1 MVKQLFWLLALSL
14 SLLTLLAGCGG
25 GGGGSTG
32 GGGGGT
38 TISILGRIIWIE
50 NGGAPAPQATV
61 RIGTL
66 TTLTNNVDGGFN
78 LDVPAG
84 ATTLT
89 VSTTVAGVPII
100 RTFNFPAASASVDLG
115 DLFIGPS
122 EVSVTGRVVDSTN
135 GTGVAG
141 ARVSIAG
148 RTAVAA
154 ANGSFTVTQVA
165 YSAASLSVFLGLQG
179 EASAANYFIGF
190 FSPPSGAVGGVVDVG
205 SVSLVPTGGDSP
217 PPLPTNLT
225 VNVAP
230 GGSSATV
237 EVLLAS
243 TVIRTGTADAAGKV
257 TFWLPAGT
265 YTVRATKAAQ
275 NGTAPVTITTP
286 SSQTSVNV
294 TLS

>member
-1 MVKQLFWLLALSL
+1 MVRKNLLLLLALL
-14 SLLTLLAGCGG
+14 GVMFALVAGCGG
-25 GGGGSTG
+25 GGGGG
-32 GGGGGT
+32 GGSTGT

-50 NGGAPAPQATV
+50 NGGAPSPQATV
-61 RIGTL
+61 RIGER
-66 TTLTNNVDGGFN
+66 TTLTNTVDGGFN
-78 LDVPAG
+78 IDVPAG
-84 ATTLT
+84 ASSLT
-89 VSTTVAGVPII
+89 VSTTIAGTPII

-122 EVSVTGRVVDSTN
+122 EVSITGRVVDSTN

-154 ANGSFTVTQVA
+154 ANGTFTITQVA
-165 YSAASLSVFLGLQG
+165 YSSTSLSVFLGLQG
-179 EASAANYFIGF
+179 TASGTNYFTGF
-190 FSPPSGAVGGVVDVG
+190 FSPPAGAVGGVVDAG

-225 VNVAP
+225 VTVAP
-230 GGSSATV
+230 SGSSSSV
-237 EVLLAS
+237 EVLLAG
-243 TVIRTGTADAAGKV
+243 TVIRTGITDAAGKAS
-257 TFWLPAGT
+257 FWLPAGT

-275 NGTAPVTITTP
+275 NGTAPVTITSP